1 MNMTRTADT
10 NTDNDGHASYYE
22 HDEFADHVENAE
34 NGQK

>member
-1 MNMTRTADT
+1 MSATLSILT
-10 NTDNDGHASYYE
+10 ASYYE